1 MIHRY
6 YDDVLLLGLLPRIEG
21 FTSPVFGLCGPLP
34 PERGLGTPLS
44 SLIRG
49 LQETRGLSRLLG
61 AFAGVEV
68 VLVILG
74 LLTCLNSP
82 LLLVKASSSISESP
96 A

>member
-1 MIHRY
+1 MCRY
-6 YDDVLLLGLLPRIEG
+6 YDVELVLLGLFPRMEG

-34 PERGLGTPLS
+34 PGLGTPLS

-49 LQETRGLSRLLG
+49 LKETRGLSRLLG

-82 LLLVKASSSISESP
+82 LLRVKASSSISASP